1 MPRPS
6 LFATGLLA
14 LLIAASAAQA
24 KAGPF
29 GPSPTAMLEK
39 ADANRDGYVSR
50 PEYRTLR
57 ETQFGRL
64 DRDHDGVARISDLP
78 RLAQSDKPEAKRLR
92 ELLQR
97 ADRDHDGRVTRAE
110 FVDGPSPLFD
120 RLDGDRDG
128 RLSRREIS
136 DGKAEL
142 EAAR

>member
-1 MPRPS
+1 MPRPI
-6 LFATGLLA
+6 LFAAGLLA
-14 LLIAASAAQA
+14 FAAAAGAAQA
-24 KAGPF
+24 A
-29 GPSPTAMLEK
+29 PSPTAMLEK
-39 ADANRDGYVSR
+39 ADANRDGYVTR

-57 ETQFGRL
+57 ESQFERL

-128 RLSRREIS
+128 RLSRREIA
-136 DGKAEL
+136 DAKARL
-142 EAAR
+142 ETAR